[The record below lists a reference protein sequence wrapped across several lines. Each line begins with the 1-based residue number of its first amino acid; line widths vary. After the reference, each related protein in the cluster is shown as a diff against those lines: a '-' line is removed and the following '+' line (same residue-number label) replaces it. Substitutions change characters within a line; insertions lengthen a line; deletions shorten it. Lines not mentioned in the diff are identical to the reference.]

1 MSDSIVWNASENL
14 LKDSFAVMS
23 DHESRFSW
31 LDHTRGSVKFA
42 EDDRALDSEEEE
54 VSVFPVYENFQGTAI
69 IIM

>member
-1 MSDSIVWNASENL
+1 
-14 LKDSFAVMS
+14 MS

-54 VSVFPVYENFQGTAI
+54 VSMFFIYQNFPATAI
-69 IIM
+69 TIM